1 LTHDPLFVRDLG
13 GHHSVATTEIDIES
27 TMIGAHERMAMTG
40 LAAEM
45 VGDRARLHAVRARVG
60 TFGTAVRALPG
71 RTLTDLTSQT

>member
-1 LTHDPLFVRDLG
+1 
-13 GHHSVATTEIDIES
+13 
-27 TMIGAHERMAMTG
+27 MIGAHERMAMTG